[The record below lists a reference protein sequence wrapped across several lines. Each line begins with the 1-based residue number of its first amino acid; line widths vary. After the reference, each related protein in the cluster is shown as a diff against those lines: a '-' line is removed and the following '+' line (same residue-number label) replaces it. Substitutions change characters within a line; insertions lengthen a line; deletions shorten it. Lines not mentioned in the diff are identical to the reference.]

1 MGPSGF
7 VLVLRINTMRERY
20 NGDNELHVSSDLL
33 G

>member
-7 VLVLRINTMRERY
+7 VLVLRINAMRERH
-20 NGDNELHVSSDLL
+20 NGDNELHISSKLL